1 MGTKLRSLL
10 GVAGLV
16 AGAMVV
22 ALPPGRASAT
32 GPAAH
37 VDTRTSGTKATPDA
51 PLHYTSATN
60 VVLNVTVTEPDES
73 GILEIAPC
81 SAPLGLDPIAV
92 VFHLG
97 ETVSNLVRT
106 GTGADPELC
115 LRPSAPAHLIVDTW
129 TVPTGNYVAQPTVMT
144 IFDATATVGTADA
157 VIPAVAGLA
166 YPATGLST
174 LVTLPDG
181 GSVILHACGAALPTA
196 ASVTGPAGVRSAALT
211 DLGTGGTVCV
221 HALGAAGAS
230 VKVRVELTG
239 YYSATAPVTT
249 DDFRYVISTG
259 DGPLTAPGL
268 VPVTPLRL
276 LDTRNNAGPRRGAG
290 QVYELDLS
298 SKAPVDAT
306 AAVMNVTATDG
317 AANGFVTVYPCDIA
331 RPTASN
337 LNYVT
342 GQTVPNLVTV
352 ALAASSKVCFYTH
365 TAVHLVV
372 DLSGWYVLN
381 DGGGYR
387 ALAPTRLFDTRSS
400 AGRTP
405 VAAGAVYRYDLT
417 GKVDPSA
424 DAVTMN
430 VTVTEPAADGFLT
443 VFPCDAPQ
451 PLASNLNYKRNQ
463 TVPNLVTVKI
473 SAARTVCFFA
483 QQRLHL
489 LADLAGDF
497 QTAALTGFY
506 ALSPQR
512 LVDTREGTEGP
523 LLTGDVLQLTVP
535 LPKVDAA
542 LFNVTVTDPKGDGF
556 ITVYPCGT
564 ERPTVSNLNFVV
576 GQTVPNLVA
585 VQLNATGQAC
595 FYAHAGTHLIVD
607 IAGIYSADPFVDA
620 TAKLTVTSIRGG
632 ATPLP

>member
-22 ALPPGRASAT
+22 ALPPGRADAT
-32 GPAAH
+32 GPGAH

-81 SAPLGLDPIAV
+81 SAPAGLDPIAV

-115 LRPSAPAHLIVDTW
+115 LRPSGPAHLIVDTW
-129 TVPTGNYVAQPTVMT
+129 TVPTGNYVAQPTVTT

-166 YPATGLST
+166 GNTTGLST

-221 HALGAAGAS
+221 HALGTAGAA

-239 YYSATAPVTT
+239 YYSPTAPVTT

-276 LDTRNNAGPRRGAG
+276 LDTRDNAGPRRGAG

-342 GQTVPNLVTV
+342 GQTVPNQVVV
-352 ALAASSKVCFYTH
+352 ALAASAKVCFYTL
-365 TAVHLVV
+365 TPVHLVA
-372 DLSGWYVLN
+372 DLGGWYLL
-381 DGGGYR
+381 GGGSGYK
-387 ALAPTRLFDTRSS
+387 ALAPVRLFDTRTS

-405 VAAGAVYRYDLT
+405 VATSGVYTLDLK
-417 GKVDPSA
+417 GKVDVA
-424 DAVTMN
+424 ATAVTMN
-430 VTVTEPAADGFLT
+430 VTVTEPVADGYLT
-443 VFPCDAPQ
+443 AYPCDAPR
-451 PLASNLNYKRNQ
+451 PLASNLNYAKNQ
-463 TVPNLVTVKI
+463 TVPNLVTVKL
-473 SAARTVCFFA
+473 SATQTVCFYA

-497 QTAALTGFY
+497 EPTLDTGY
-506 ALSPQR
+506 YGLAPQR
-512 LVDTREGTEGP
+512 LVDTREGTGGP
-523 LLTGDVLQLTVP
+523 LVAGNVITIKVP
-535 LPKVDAA
+535 LLKLDAA
-542 LFNVTVTDPKGDGF
+542 VFNVTVTGGSAPGF
-556 ITVYPCGT
+556 VTAYPCGT
-564 ERPTVSNLNFVV
+564 DRPVVSNLNFVAN
-576 GQTVPNLVA
+576 QTVPNLVSVRLDA
-585 VQLNATGQAC
+585 QGEAC
-595 FYAHAGTHLIVD
+595 FYALTTTHLIVD
-607 IAGIYSADPFVDA
+607 LSGVYSPDPFVDA
-620 TAKLTVTSIRGG
+620 TAALTVTSVRDG
-632 ATPLP
+632 ATPTP